1 VYILRLYF
9 RALGLLAPER
19 VLAIVLACGNLLL
32 AGVLFVEPM
41 LFGRVVDAL
50 SSNNGRAP
58 LLIGAWAAAGFVGVV
73 IGVLV
78 SLHADRMA
86 HRRRWAAIR
95 NFFEHAITL
104 PLSFHSVHHTGKLM
118 RVMHSGAES
127 LFALWLGFFR
137 DQLTTVLSLLV
148 LLPIAFTMSWQLA
161 LLMVALL
168 FCFAT
173 FNGIAIRRTRTA
185 QTAVQ
190 QFYHDISTRADDVLG
205 NVAVVQSF
213 TRTQEEARGLREMM
227 ARALAAQYPVLNGWA
242 TLSVFTRAAS
252 TLTVVAIFA
261 LGTALHASG
270 KISVGGIVSFVGFSL
285 MLIGR
290 LEQFASFISN
300 LFFQSQALDDFFEV
314 LDTEPTIKA
323 EPDAPL
329 LPRVRGEVAFEH
341 VNFGYNS
348 SGRPAVHDL
357 SFQVAPGMKV
367 ALVGPTGA
375 GKSTAMGLLYRAHD
389 PESGR
394 ITIDGYDIREVNL
407 DSLRKNI
414 AVVFQESGLLHRT
427 IEENLKIGNPEADAA
442 ALEAAARAAE
452 AHEFIAEKPEAYATH
467 VSERGSSLSG
477 GERQRLAIARA
488 MLKDAPILI
497 LDEATSALD
506 NTTERRIQR
515 AFDALSRDRTTFI
528 IAHRLS
534 TVRNADLILVLEHG
548 RLVER
553 GRYDELIKRG
563 GLFAQLASQGEFTNP
578 GDVPIGQAA

>member
-1 VYILRLYF
+1 MYILRLYF
-9 RALGLLAPER
+9 RALRLLAPER
-19 VLAIVLACGNLLL
+19 TLAVVLSLGNLLM
-32 AGVLFVEPM
+32 AGVLFVEPV

-50 SSNNGRAP
+50 TSGSGSAP

-95 NFFEHAITL
+95 RFFEHAITL
-104 PLSFHSVHHTGKLM
+104 PLSFHSVNHTGKLM
-118 RVMHSGAES
+118 RVMHAGAES

-148 LLPIAFTMSWQLA
+148 LLPVAFSMSWELA

-168 FCFAT
+168 FCFAS

-190 QFYHDISTRADDVLG
+190 KFYHDISTRADDVLG

-261 LGTALHASG
+261 LGTALHAHG
-270 KISVGGIVSFVGFSL
+270 RISVGGIVSFVGFSL

-314 LDTEPTIKA
+314 LDTKPTIKT
-323 EPDAPL
+323 EPDAPM
-329 LPRVRGEVAFEH
+329 LPRARGEVSFEH
-341 VNFGYNS
+341 VSFGYGH
-348 SGRPAVHDL
+348 GRPAVHDL
-357 SFQVAPGMKV
+357 SFQVRPGMKV

-375 GKSTAMGLLYRAHD
+375 GKTTAVGLLYRAND
-389 PESGR
+389 PEGGR
-394 ITIDGYDIREVNL
+394 ITIDGHDIREVNL
-407 DSLRKNI
+407 DSLRRNI

-427 IEENLKIGNPEADAA
+427 IEENLKIGNPEADTA

-467 VSERGSSLSG
+467 VAERGSSLSG

-506 NTTERRIQR
+506 NATERRIQR

-534 TVRNADLILVLEHG
+534 TVRNADLILVLDHG
-548 RLVER
+548 HLVER
-553 GRYDELIKRG
+553 GRFDELVRRG
-563 GLFAQLASQGEFTNP
+563 GLFARLASQGEFTNG
-578 GDVPIGQAA
+578 GDVPLVQAA

>member
-1 VYILRLYF
+1 
-9 RALGLLAPER
+9 
-19 VLAIVLACGNLLL
+19 
-32 AGVLFVEPM
+32 
-41 LFGRVVDAL
+41 
-50 SSNNGRAP
+50 
-58 LLIGAWAAAGFVGVV
+58 
-73 IGVLV
+73 
-78 SLHADRMA
+78 MA

-95 NFFEHAITL
+95 RFFEHAITL
-104 PLSFHSVHHTGKLM
+104 PLSFHSVNHTGKLM
-118 RVMHSGAES
+118 RVMHAGAES

-148 LLPIAFTMSWQLA
+148 LLPVAFSMSWELA

-168 FCFAT
+168 FCFAS

-190 QFYHDISTRADDVLG
+190 KFYHDISTRADDVLG

-261 LGTALHASG
+261 LGTALHAHG
-270 KISVGGIVSFVGFSL
+270 RISVGGIVSFVGFSL

-314 LDTEPTIKA
+314 LDTKPTIKT
-323 EPDAPL
+323 EPDAPM
-329 LPRVRGEVAFEH
+329 LPRARGEVSFEH
-341 VNFGYNS
+341 VSFGYGH
-348 SGRPAVHDL
+348 GRPAVHDL
-357 SFQVAPGMKV
+357 SFQVRPGMKV

-375 GKSTAMGLLYRAHD
+375 GKTTAVGLLYRAND
-389 PESGR
+389 PEGGR
-394 ITIDGYDIREVNL
+394 ITIDGHDIREVNL
-407 DSLRKNI
+407 DSLRRNI

-427 IEENLKIGNPEADAA
+427 IEENLKIGNPEADPA

-467 VSERGSSLSG
+467 VAERGSSLSG

-506 NTTERRIQR
+506 NATERRIQR

-534 TVRNADLILVLEHG
+534 TVRNADLILVLDHG
-548 RLVER
+548 HLVER
-553 GRYDELIKRG
+553 GRFDELVRRG
-563 GLFAQLASQGEFTNP
+563 GLFARLASQGEFTNG
-578 GDVPIGQAA
+578 GDVPLVQAA

>member
-1 VYILRLYF
+1 MYILRLYF
-9 RALGLLAPER
+9 RALRLLAPER
-19 VLAIVLACGNLLL
+19 TLAIVLSLGNLLM
-32 AGVLFVEPM
+32 AGVLFVEPV

-50 SSNNGRAP
+50 TSGSGSAP

-95 NFFEHAITL
+95 RFFEHAITL
-104 PLSFHSVHHTGKLM
+104 PLSFHSVNHTGKLM
-118 RVMHSGAES
+118 RVMHAGAES

-148 LLPIAFTMSWQLA
+148 LLPVAFSMSWELA

-168 FCFAT
+168 FCFAS

-190 QFYHDISTRADDVLG
+190 KFYHDISTRADDVLG

-261 LGTALHASG
+261 LGTALHAHG
-270 KISVGGIVSFVGFSL
+270 RISVGGIVSFVGFSL

-314 LDTEPTIKA
+314 LDTKPTIKT
-323 EPDAPL
+323 EPDAPM
-329 LPRVRGEVAFEH
+329 LPRARGEVSFEH
-341 VNFGYNS
+341 VSFGYGH
-348 SGRPAVHDL
+348 GRPAVHDL
-357 SFQVAPGMKV
+357 SFQVRPGMKV

-375 GKSTAMGLLYRAHD
+375 GKTTAVGLLYRAND
-389 PESGR
+389 PEGGR
-394 ITIDGYDIREVNL
+394 ITIDGHDIREVNL
-407 DSLRKNI
+407 DSLRRNI

-427 IEENLKIGNPEADAA
+427 IEENLKIGNPEADTA

-467 VSERGSSLSG
+467 VAERGSSLSG

-506 NTTERRIQR
+506 NATERRIQR

-534 TVRNADLILVLEHG
+534 TVRNADLILVLDHG
-548 RLVER
+548 HLVER
-553 GRYDELIKRG
+553 GRFDELVRRG
-563 GLFAQLASQGEFTNP
+563 GLFARLASQGEFTNG
-578 GDVPIGQAA
+578 GDVPLVQAA

>member
-9 RALGLLAPER
+9 RALRLLAPER
-19 VLAIVLACGNLLL
+19 TLAIVLSLGNLLM
-32 AGVLFVEPM
+32 AGVLFVEPV

-50 SSNNGRAP
+50 TSSSGSAP

-95 NFFEHAITL
+95 RFFEHAITL
-104 PLSFHSVHHTGKLM
+104 PLSFHSVNHTGKLM
-118 RVMHSGAES
+118 RVMHAGAES

-148 LLPIAFTMSWQLA
+148 LLPVAFSMSWELA

-168 FCFAT
+168 FCFAS

-190 QFYHDISTRADDVLG
+190 KFYHDISTRADDVLG

-261 LGTALHASG
+261 LGTALHAHG
-270 KISVGGIVSFVGFSL
+270 RISVGGIVSFVGFSL

-314 LDTEPTIKA
+314 LDTKPTIKT
-323 EPDAPL
+323 EPDAPM
-329 LPRVRGEVAFEH
+329 LPRARGEVSFEH
-341 VNFGYNS
+341 VSFGYGH
-348 SGRPAVHDL
+348 GRPAVHDL
-357 SFQVAPGMKV
+357 SFQVRPGMKV

-375 GKSTAMGLLYRAHD
+375 GKTTAVGLLYRAND
-389 PESGR
+389 PEGGR
-394 ITIDGYDIREVNL
+394 ITIDGHDIREVNL
-407 DSLRKNI
+407 DSLRRNI

-427 IEENLKIGNPEADAA
+427 IEENLKIGNPEADTA

-467 VSERGSSLSG
+467 VAERGSSLSG

-506 NTTERRIQR
+506 NSTERRIQR

-534 TVRNADLILVLEHG
+534 TVRNADLILVLDHG
-548 RLVER
+548 HLVER
-553 GRYDELIKRG
+553 GRFDELVRRG
-563 GLFAQLASQGEFTNP
+563 GLFARLASQGEFTNG
-578 GDVPIGQAA
+578 GDVPLVQAA

>member
-1 VYILRLYF
+1 MYILRLYF
-9 RALGLLAPER
+9 RALRLLAPER
-19 VLAIVLACGNLLL
+19 TLAVVLSLGNLLM
-32 AGVLFVEPM
+32 AGVLFVEPV

-50 SSNNGRAP
+50 TSGSGSAP
-58 LLIGAWAAAGFVGVV
+58 LLIGAWAAAGVVGVV

-95 NFFEHAITL
+95 RFFEHAITL
-104 PLSFHSVHHTGKLM
+104 PLSFHSVNHTGKLM
-118 RVMHSGAES
+118 RVMHAGAES

-148 LLPIAFTMSWQLA
+148 LLPVAFSMSWELA

-168 FCFAT
+168 FCFAS

-190 QFYHDISTRADDVLG
+190 KFYHDISTRADDVLG

-261 LGTALHASG
+261 LGTALHAHG
-270 KISVGGIVSFVGFSL
+270 RISVGGIVSFVGFSL

-314 LDTEPTIKA
+314 LDTKPTIKT
-323 EPDAPL
+323 EPDAPM
-329 LPRVRGEVAFEH
+329 LPRARGEVSFEH
-341 VNFGYNS
+341 VSFGYGH
-348 SGRPAVHDL
+348 GRPAVHDL
-357 SFQVAPGMKV
+357 SFQVRPGMKV

-375 GKSTAMGLLYRAHD
+375 GKTTAVGLLYRAND
-389 PESGR
+389 PEGGR
-394 ITIDGYDIREVNL
+394 ITIDGHDIREVNL
-407 DSLRKNI
+407 DSLRRNI

-427 IEENLKIGNPEADAA
+427 IEENLKIGNPEADTA

-467 VSERGSSLSG
+467 VAERGSSLSG

-506 NTTERRIQR
+506 NATERRIQR

-534 TVRNADLILVLEHG
+534 TVRNADLILVLDHG
-548 RLVER
+548 HLVER
-553 GRYDELIKRG
+553 GRFDELVRRG
-563 GLFAQLASQGEFTNP
+563 GLFARLASQGEFTNG
-578 GDVPIGQAA
+578 GDVPLVQAA

>member
-19 VLAIVLACGNLLL
+19 MLAIVLALGNLLM
-32 AGVLFVEPM
+32 AGVLF
-41 LFGRVVDAL
+41 GHVVDAL
-50 SSNNGRAP
+50 SSGNGRAP
-58 LLIGAWAAAGFVGVV
+58 WLIGAWAAAGFVGVV

-95 NFFEHAITL
+95 TFFEHAITL

-148 LLPIAFTMSWQLA
+148 LLPVAFAMSWELA
-161 LLMVALL
+161 LLMLVLL
-168 FCFAT
+168 VCFAT
-173 FNGIAIRRTRTA
+173 FNGIAIRRTRAA

-213 TRTQEEARGLREMM
+213 TRTQEESRGLREMM

-252 TLTVVAIFA
+252 TLTVVAIFT
-261 LGTALHASG
+261 LGTALHAHG
-270 KISVGGIVSFVGFSL
+270 RISVGGIVSFVGFSL

-300 LFFQSQALDDFFEV
+300 LFFQSQALDDFFKV
-314 LDTEPTIKA
+314 LDTKPTIKA
-323 EPDAPL
+323 EPDAPVM
-329 LPRVRGEVAFEH
+329 PRVRGEVSFEH
-341 VNFGYNS
+341 VNFGYNNT
-348 SGRPAVHDL
+348 GRPVVHDL
-357 SFQVAPGMKV
+357 SFQIVPGMKV

-394 ITIDGYDIREVNL
+394 ITIDGHDIREVNL
-407 DSLRKNI
+407 DSLRRNI

-427 IEENLKIGNPEADAA
+427 IEENLKIGNPEANAA

-506 NTTERRIQR
+506 NATERRIQR

-534 TVRNADLILVLEHG
+534 TVRNADLILVLDHG
-548 RLVER
+548 RLVEH
-553 GRYDELIKRG
+553 GRFDELIARG
-563 GLFAQLASQGEFTNP
+563 GLFAQLASQGEFTNE
-578 GDVPIGQAA
+578 GSVPPMDRAA

>member
-1 VYILRLYF
+1 MYILRLYF

-19 VLAIVLACGNLLL
+19 ALAIVLALGNLLM

-50 SSNNGRAP
+50 SSNNGRAA
-58 LLIGAWAAAGFVGVV
+58 LLIGAWATAGFVGVV

-95 NFFEHAITL
+95 RFFEHAITL
-104 PLSFHSVHHTGKLM
+104 PLSFHSVNHTGKLM
-118 RVMHSGAES
+118 RVMHAGAES

-148 LLPIAFTMSWQLA
+148 LLPVAFTMSWQLA

-168 FCFAT
+168 VCFAT

-261 LGTALHASG
+261 LGTALHVHG

-314 LDTEPTIKA
+314 LDTDPTIKA
-323 EPDAPL
+323 EPDAPMM
-329 LPRVRGEVAFEH
+329 PRVRGEVSFEH
-341 VNFGYNS
+341 VNFGYN

-414 AVVFQESGLLHRT
+414 AVVFQESGLLHRS
-427 IEENLKIGNPEADAA
+427 IEENLKIGNPEADPA

-452 AHEFIAEKPEAYATH
+452 AHEFIAEKPEAYATP

-506 NTTERRIQR
+506 NSTERRIQR

-534 TVRNADLILVLEHG
+534 TVRNADLILVLDHG

-553 GRYDELIKRG
+553 GRFDELVRRG
-563 GLFAQLASQGEFTNP
+563 GLFARLASQGEFTNG
-578 GDVPIGQAA
+578 GDMPLGRAA

>member
-1 VYILRLYF
+1 VPILRLYF

-19 VLAIVLACGNLLL
+19 VLAVVLALGNLLL

-50 SSNNGRAP
+50 SSSNGRAP
-58 LLIGAWAAAGFVGVV
+58 LLIGAWALAGFVGVV

-86 HRRRWAAIR
+86 HRRRWSAIR
-95 NFFEHAITL
+95 RFFEHAITL

-148 LLPIAFTMSWQLA
+148 LLPVAFTMSWQLA
-161 LLMVALL
+161 LLMVGLL
-168 FCFAT
+168 LCFAT
-173 FNGIAIRRTRTA
+173 FNGVAIRRTRAA

-190 QFYHDISTRADDVLG
+190 RHYHDISTRADDVLG

-213 TRTQEEARGLREMM
+213 TRTQAEARGLREMM

-252 TLTVVAIFA
+252 TLTVVAIFS

-314 LDTEPTIKA
+314 LDTKPTIKA
-323 EPDAPL
+323 EPDAPM
-329 LPRVRGEVAFEH
+329 LPRVRGEVVFEH
-341 VNFGYNS
+341 VNFGYDTS
-348 SGRPAVHDL
+348 RPAVHDL
-357 SFQVAPGMKV
+357 SFSVAPGMKV

-375 GKSTAMGLLYRAHD
+375 GKSTALGLLYRAHD

-394 ITIDGYDIREVNL
+394 ITVDGYNIREVNL

-414 AVVFQESGLLHRT
+414 AVVFQEAGLLHRS
-427 IEENLKIGNPEADAA
+427 IEENLKVGNPEADPAT
-442 ALEAAARAAE
+442 LEAAARAAE

-467 VSERGSSLSG
+467 VAERGSSLSG

-515 AFDALSRDRTTFI
+515 AFDALARNRTTFI

-534 TVRNADLILVLEHG
+534 TVRNADLILVLDHG

-553 GRYDELIKRG
+553 GRYDELVRHG
-563 GLFAQLASQGEFTNP
+563 GLFARLASQGEFSDR
-578 GDVPIGQAA
+578 GDVPMDRAA

>member
-1 VYILRLYF
+1 MYILRLYF

-19 VLAIVLACGNLLL
+19 ALAIVLALGNLLM

-50 SSNNGRAP
+50 TSNSGRAP
-58 LLIGAWAAAGFVGVV
+58 MLIGAWAAAGFVGVV

-95 NFFEHAITL
+95 RFFEHAITL

-148 LLPIAFTMSWQLA
+148 LLPIAFTMSWELA
-161 LLMVALL
+161 LLMVVLL
-168 FCFAT
+168 VCFAS

-213 TRTQEEARGLREMM
+213 TRTQEESRGLREMM

-261 LGTALHASG
+261 LGTALHVHG
-270 KISVGGIVSFVGFSL
+270 RISVGGIVSFVGFSL

-300 LFFQSQALDDFFEV
+300 LFFQSQALDDFFKV
-314 LDTEPTIKA
+314 LDTRPTIKA
-323 EPDAPL
+323 EPDAPVM
-329 LPRVRGEVAFEH
+329 PRARGEVSFEH

-394 ITIDGYDIREVNL
+394 ITIDGHDIREVNL
-407 DSLRKNI
+407 ESLRKNI
-414 AVVFQESGLLHRT
+414 AVVFQESGLLHRS

-452 AHEFIAEKPEAYATH
+452 AHEFIAEKPEAYATP

-506 NTTERRIQR
+506 NSTERRIQR

-534 TVRNADLILVLEHG
+534 TVRNADLILVLDHG

-553 GRYDELIKRG
+553 GRFDELVARG
-563 GLFAQLASQGEFTNP
+563 GLFARLASQGEFSNGGVAP
-578 GDVPIGQAA
+578 MDRAA

>member
-1 VYILRLYF
+1 
-9 RALGLLAPER
+9 
-19 VLAIVLACGNLLL
+19 
-32 AGVLFVEPM
+32 M
-41 LFGRVVDAL
+41 
-50 SSNNGRAP
+50 
-58 LLIGAWAAAGFVGVV
+58 LIGAWAAAGFVGVV

-95 NFFEHAITL
+95 RFFEHAITL

-148 LLPIAFTMSWQLA
+148 LLPTAFTMSWELA
-161 LLMVALL
+161 LLMVVLL
-168 FCFAT
+168 VCFAS

-213 TRTQEEARGLREMM
+213 TRTQEESRGLREMM

-261 LGTALHASG
+261 LGTALHVHG
-270 KISVGGIVSFVGFSL
+270 RISVGGIVSFVGFSL

-300 LFFQSQALDDFFEV
+300 LFFQSQALDDFFKV
-314 LDTEPTIKA
+314 LDTRPTIKA
-323 EPDAPL
+323 EPDAPVM
-329 LPRVRGEVAFEH
+329 PRARGEVSFEH

-394 ITIDGYDIREVNL
+394 ITIDGHDIREVNL
-407 DSLRKNI
+407 ESLRKNI
-414 AVVFQESGLLHRT
+414 AVVFQESGLLHRS

-452 AHEFIAEKPEAYATH
+452 AHEFIAEKPEAYATP

-506 NTTERRIQR
+506 NSTERRIQR

-534 TVRNADLILVLEHG
+534 TVRNADLILVLDHG

-553 GRYDELIKRG
+553 GRFDELVARG
-563 GLFAQLASQGEFTNP
+563 GLFARLASQGEFSNGGVAP
-578 GDVPIGQAA
+578 MDRAA

>member
-9 RALGLLAPER
+9 RALRLLAPER
-19 VLAIVLACGNLLL
+19 TLAIVLSLGNLLM
-32 AGVLFVEPM
+32 AGVLFVEPV

-50 SSNNGRAP
+50 TSSSGSAP

-95 NFFEHAITL
+95 RFFEHAITL
-104 PLSFHSVHHTGKLM
+104 PLSFHSVNHTGKLM
-118 RVMHSGAES
+118 RVMHAGAES

-148 LLPIAFTMSWQLA
+148 LLPVAFSMSWELA

-168 FCFAT
+168 FCFAS

-190 QFYHDISTRADDVLG
+190 KFYHDISTRADDVLG

-261 LGTALHASG
+261 LGTALHAHG
-270 KISVGGIVSFVGFSL
+270 RISVGGIVSFVGFSL

-314 LDTEPTIKA
+314 LDTKPTIKT
-323 EPDAPL
+323 EPDAPM
-329 LPRVRGEVAFEH
+329 LPRARGEVSFEH
-341 VNFGYNS
+341 VSFGYGH
-348 SGRPAVHDL
+348 GRPAVHDL
-357 SFQVAPGMKV
+357 SFQVRPGMKV

-375 GKSTAMGLLYRAHD
+375 GKTTAVGLLYRAND
-389 PESGR
+389 PEGGR
-394 ITIDGYDIREVNL
+394 ITIDGHDIREVNL
-407 DSLRKNI
+407 DSLRRNI

-427 IEENLKIGNPEADAA
+427 IEENLKIGNPEADTA

-467 VSERGSSLSG
+467 VAERGSSLSG

-506 NTTERRIQR
+506 NATERRIQR

-534 TVRNADLILVLEHG
+534 TVRNADLILVLDHG
-548 RLVER
+548 HLVER
-553 GRYDELIKRG
+553 GRFDELVRRG
-563 GLFAQLASQGEFTNP
+563 GLFARLASQGEFTNG
-578 GDVPIGQAA
+578 GDVPLGQAA

>member
-1 VYILRLYF
+1 MSILRLYF

-19 VLAIVLACGNLLL
+19 VLAVMLAFGNLAM

-50 SSNNGRAP
+50 TAGNGRAA
-58 LLIGAWAAAGFVGVV
+58 LLIGAWALAGFVGVV

-95 NFFEHAITL
+95 RFFEHAITL

-127 LFALWLGFFR
+127 LFALWLSFFR
-137 DQLTTVLSLLV
+137 DQLTTVLSLVV
-148 LLPIAFTMSWQLA
+148 LLPIAFSMSWQLA
-161 LLMVALL
+161 LLMLGLL
-168 FCFAT
+168 VSFAV
-173 FNGIAIRRTRTA
+173 FNGIAISRTHMA
-185 QTAVQ
+185 QRQVQ
-190 QFYHDISTRADDVLG
+190 EHYHEISTRADDVLG

-213 TRTQEEARGLREMM
+213 TRTQEEARGLKEMM
-227 ARALAAQYPVLNGWA
+227 GRALAAQYPVLNGWA

-261 LGTALHASG
+261 LGTALHEHG
-270 KISVGGIVSFVGFSL
+270 KITVGGIVSFVGFSL

-300 LFFQSQALDDFFEV
+300 LFFQSQSLDDFFKV
-314 LDTEPTIKA
+314 LDTEPTIKVQ
-323 EPDAPL
+323 PDAPM
-329 LPRVRGEVAFEH
+329 LPRVRGEVLFEH
-341 VNFGYNS
+341 VSFGYNG

-357 SFQVAPGMKV
+357 SFHVAPGMKV

-375 GKSTAMGLLYRAHD
+375 GKSTALGLLYRAHD

-394 ITIDGYDIREVNL
+394 IMVDGCDIQTVNL

-427 IEENLKIGNPEADAA
+427 IEENLKIGNPEADSAT
-442 ALEAAARAAE
+442 LEAAARAAE

-467 VSERGSSLSG
+467 VAERGSSLSG

-506 NTTERRIQR
+506 NATERRIQR

-553 GRYDELIKRG
+553 GRYDELVRRG
-563 GLFAQLASQGEFTNP
+563 GLFARLASQGEFSNGP
-578 GDVPIGQAA
+578 DVPMDRAA